1 MALGCFRAIAKTCP
15 RDAIEQVV
23 EIMTRVAVRELTDDN
38 VPRKLDKTC
47 LVSPEQILF
56 LLRLYKLLL

>member
-15 RDAIEQVV
+15 KDAIEQVV

-47 LVSPEQILF
+47 LQNKF
-56 LLRLYKLLL
+56 CLLRLYKLLL